1 MRMSDWS
8 SDVCSADLPVVGQ
21 VGEHRKQHETAH
33 ERDGVVEA
41 QRLQTRIAR
50 LGPGDAAMAIDARRS
65 DIFGLAEQFL
75 AAIGAND
82 VAEDSPEI
90 ADIGILRNLDWW
102 AHGRLC
108 CTCEG
113 AGSREVMAHR
123 YENRRASGRERG
135 CA

>member
-1 MRMSDWS
+1 MIVRPPGSPGTDTLVPLTAPYRS
-8 SDVCSADLPVVGQ
+8 VGLGGDPLPVLGQ

-41 QRLQTRIAR
+41 QRLQPRIAR

-82 VAEDSPEI
+82 VAERSEEHTSELQSLMRI
-90 ADIGILRNLDWW
+90 
-102 AHGRLC
+102 
-108 CTCEG
+108 
-113 AGSREVMAHR
+113 
-123 YENRRASGRERG
+123 
-135 CA
+135 

>member
-65 DIFGLAEQFL
+65 DIFGRAEQFL

-82 VAEDSPEI
+82 VAERSEEHTSELQSLMRI
-90 ADIGILRNLDWW
+90 
-102 AHGRLC
+102 
-108 CTCEG
+108 
-113 AGSREVMAHR
+113 
-123 YENRRASGRERG
+123 
-135 CA
+135 